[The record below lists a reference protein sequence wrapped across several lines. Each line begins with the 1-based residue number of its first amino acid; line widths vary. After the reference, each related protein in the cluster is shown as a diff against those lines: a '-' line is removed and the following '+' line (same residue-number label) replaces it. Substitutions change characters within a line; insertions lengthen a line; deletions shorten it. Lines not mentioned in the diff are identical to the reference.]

1 MTNKNPIH
9 IVIKSP
15 SGGVWNTARETA
27 RAWTDG
33 GYDVRLTSALIH
45 EMPNIEN
52 VKTSAM
58 LDNEPHSRL
67 SKLWRCVR
75 GVFRFLKLEKPTH
88 VVVYSLPLSVIFAIL
103 KPFYKYR
110 LSVVTDMHASAH
122 LKHGRQ
128 LNKKRSIIFKLVSC
142 VTHNS
147 FFYKIGM
154 NLADYVIAHNYHM
167 IHELI
172 KNFGLDKEKGNAIP
186 AFIDQKY
193 FDTDLPKKR
202 YQKTILYVGRMTD
215 QKNIEDLIRAF
226 ELLSRKNNDAI
237 LKIAGDGPLEDRY
250 RGMTNNPNIQFLGA
264 RDDIVD
270 LHHDV
275 NCVVLCSHYEGV
287 SLVMMEA
294 AANGVPMIAYDHLS
308 GPVEFIKDG
317 ENGFLVPI
325 YDKKLLVEAMEKS
338 LEYDWRSDYIREMA
352 QNFNPE
358 LVKNQYLSMIRDI
371 QS

>member
-27 RAWTDG
+27 CAWADG
-33 GYDVRLTSALIH
+33 GYDVRLTSALTHDI
-45 EMPNIEN
+45 PNVEN

-58 LDNEPHSRL
+58 LDGNPHSRL

-122 LKHGRQ
+122 LKYGRQ
-128 LNKKRSIIFKLVSC
+128 LNKKRSFVFKCVSL

-147 FFYKIGM
+147 FFYKIVM
-154 NLADYVIAHNYHM
+154 KLADDVIAHNNHM
-167 IHELI
+167 IDDLI
-172 KNFGLDKEKGNAIP
+172 QNFGLDKEKGNAIP

-202 YQKTILYVGRMTD
+202 DQKTILYVGRMTD

-226 ELLSRKNNDAI
+226 ELLSRKNSEVK

-250 RGMTNNPNIQFLGA
+250 RAMTSNPNIEFLGA
-264 RDDIVD
+264 RDDIID

-294 AANGVPMIAYDHLS
+294 AANGVPMVAYDHLS

-317 ENGFLVPI
+317 KNGFLVPA
-325 YDKKLLVEAMEKS
+325 YDKRALVAAMEKS
-338 LEYDWRSDYIREMA
+338 LECDWKPHHIRDMA
-352 QNFNPE
+352 KRFHPDTA
-358 LVKNQYLSMIRDI
+358 KTQYLSMIRGI